1 MLAENL
7 VSSPSTCKRTN
18 SFSAPEAFRI
28 QCKEVSEGDVT
39 NRDSVKESL
48 RKYIN

>member
-7 VSSPSTCKRTN
+7 VSSPSTCKQTN
-18 SFSAPEAFRI
+18 SLSAPEALRI
-28 QCKEVSEGDVT
+28 HCSEGSEGDLI
-39 NRDSVKESL
+39 NRDCVGENL